1 MYEFVDEPGNFLTC
15 NMNCTSPV
23 PLTWMGH
30 RDRWSQGP
38 DQQNVEHWWTEED
51 NCSGSLE
58 TSLDR
63 GKHISLLYFTNIC
76 TCVMHACMC
85 LSVCLSVCLL
95 PWVPEVF
102 FRREKREKEAARE
115 KLWLRAMRISL
126 SCCNHIMR
134 SINKQPI
141 TTHLSVNNS
150 NSEYAVS
157 IGSSSQEAGSGLD
170 PSSNLLAW

>member
-1 MYEFVDEPGNFLTC
+1 MNLWMNLGIFWLVTWTVPPQYPSPEWDTVTDEAKDLINRMLSIDGQKRITA
-15 NMNCTSPV
+15 
-23 PLTWMGH
+23 
-30 RDRWSQGP
+30 
-38 DQQNVEHWWTEED
+38 VEA
-51 NCSGSLE
+51 L
-58 TSLDR
+58 
-63 GKHISLLYFTNIC
+63 KHPWIVVSTLAYFILRMNIC

-85 LSVCLSVCLL
+85 LSVCLL

-102 FRREKREKEAARE
+102 FRLEKREKEAARE

-150 NSEYAVS
+150 NSEYTV
-157 IGSSSQEAGSGLD
+157 
-170 PSSNLLAW
+170 